1 MLRSVAEDCGEY
13 SCGDYGVFSRI
24 VAEHSGGVSYDS
36 GHGFEQRDFTNSPMS
51 EYGPIGETAV
61 YTTFSIRYDTI
72 DYIYVRPTADEQP
85 A

>member
-1 MLRSVAEDCGEY
+1 MCCGVFRRIAAKIRG
-13 SCGDYGVFSRI
+13 GDYGVFSRI
-24 VAEHSGGVSYDS
+24 VAEHSGGVGYDS

-72 DYIYVRPTADEQP
+72 HYYILRES
-85 A
+85 